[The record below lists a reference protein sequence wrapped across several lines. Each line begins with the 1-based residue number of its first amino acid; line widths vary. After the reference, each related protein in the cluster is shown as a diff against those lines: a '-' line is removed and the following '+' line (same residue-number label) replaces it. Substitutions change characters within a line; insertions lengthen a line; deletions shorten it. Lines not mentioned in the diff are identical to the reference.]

1 MANKTFEDNM
11 KELETIVSDL
21 EQGDVALEEAMKKFQ
36 KGVELSNT
44 LEKTLKDAEKTIT
57 KVMTDDNQEK
67 NLDETTLDV
76 E

>member
-36 KGVELSNT
+36 KGVELSNI

>member
-1 MANKTFEDNM
+1 MTNKTFEDNM